1 MKFNSQICTTREQS
15 ERLLALGL
23 KKETADMVW
32 RYSNT
37 IKGKDI
43 YDPVSQPCD
52 DAAQKARWIEL
63 CEKADYLSHWFKPDG
78 SPMTAEEVYEAV
90 WGKDIPAWSL
100 HRLIEMM
107 PPSIRDRR
115 QYSLV
120 YDIHRDWLA
129 YLSYGTNVRYLWDDQ
144 ELNPYDAFIDCI
156 EWLIKEGYFNKE
168 YLV

>member
-1 MKFNSQICTTREQS
+1 MKTKFNSQICTSLEQS
-15 ERLLALGL
+15 KTLLALGL
-23 KKETADMVW
+23 KKETADCALLPLNDKVT
-32 RYSNT
+32 SVL
-37 IKGKDI
+37 IKPSTKDI
-43 YDPVSQPCD
+43 
-52 DAAQKARWIEL
+52 AN
-63 CEKADYLSHWFKPDG
+63 
-78 SPMTAEEVYEAV
+78 T
-90 WGKDIPAWSL
+90 IPAWSL

-129 YLSYGTNVRYLWDDQ
+129 YLSYGTNVNYLWDEQ
-144 ELNPYDAFIDCI
+144 EVNPYDAFINCI